1 MPIVADTSPLNYL
14 VLIDAVEILPQLFGE
29 VVIPEAVSNELLHP
43 LAPAKVREFVARRPD
58 WLQIVKAPVSSMEG
72 LEHLDAG
79 EVEAILLMTAT
90 EARLLAMDDRAGVAA
105 ARERGLRVIGTI
117 GVLDAAARR
126 GTIDLKSAL
135 EQLGKT
141 TFRMPKRVLEELL
154 SGSRSASGGN
164 P

>member
-1 MPIVADTSPLNYL
+1 
-14 VLIDAVEILPQLFGE
+14 
-29 VVIPEAVSNELLHP
+29 
-43 LAPAKVREFVARRPD
+43 
-58 WLQIVKAPVSSMEG
+58 MEG

-117 GVLDAAARR
+117 GVLDAAARC
-126 GTIDLKSAL
+126 GTIDRKSAM
-135 EQLGKT
+135 QQVGKT
-141 TFRMPKRVLEELL
+141 TFRMPKRVFEELL
-154 SGSRSASGGN
+154 SGSHSASSGD

>member
-43 LAPAKVREFVARRPD
+43 LAPAKVREFVARQPD
-58 WLQIVKAPVSSMEG
+58 WLQIVKAPAASMEG

-79 EVEAILLMTAT
+79 EVEAIMLMIAT

-117 GVLDAAARR
+117 GVLDAAATRR
-126 GTIDLKSAL
+126 MIDLKIAV

-141 TFRMPKRVLEELL
+141 TFRMPRRVLEQLL
-154 SGSRSASGGN
+154 K
-164 P
+164 